1 MNAQYFDRARAAY
14 RAGDFAAAAQMFNV
28 AKEPGEVCGEADHF
42 RGNSL
47 MKLGMFAE
55 AAEAYAQALADP
67 SYGKYGALLTNQGK
81 AYAAAGDLQAAA
93 DSFSRA
99 AQDTSYAT
107 PYKAYLGL
115 GNALLALGNVA
126 DAGVAFRAAAI
137 DGTNPAPAS
146 ALASL
151 GDCFVRLGRPGDAV
165 ESYLTALDYVGPHDD
180 PRSINA
186 GLGCAYAAANRHADA
201 VDAFGRATA
210 DGIYQLTPDQATVL
224 ATAQDVLAA
233 QGSMAPAP
241 VTGGMAAVDPL
252 DPLGQSGAFM
262 PDPSDTGFFTLTENE
277 MIQQDK
283 KESRTRRRKRHTGLK
298 VFITILVVL
307 ILAAAGLGFAYTR
320 GAGVPSQQQ
329 AVEGLFA
336 AVTAGDDE
344 AAASYLAP
352 GLSDDARA
360 LILSS
365 IPSDATPT
373 ISGLDRGMTRSEATV
388 TVQLSLGG
396 TQTYDIVF
404 ARTSNHI
411 GWAVE
416 SVSIDLGGSE
426 GSASDASSDASPD
439 ATTPQ
444 DAGSAA

>member
-14 RAGDFAAAAQMFNV
+14 RSGDFAAAAQMFNV

-55 AAEAYAQALADP
+55 AAEAYAEALADP

-81 AYAAAGDLQAAA
+81 AYAAAGNLQAAA

-107 PYKAYLGL
+107 PYKAHLGL

-126 DAGVAFRAAAI
+126 DAGVAFRSAAI

-210 DGIYQLTPDQATVL
+210 DGIYQLNPDQATAL

-233 QGSMAPAP
+233 QVSMAPAP
-241 VTGGMAAVDPL
+241 AAAGIAAVDPL

-283 KESRTRRRKRHTGLK
+283 KETRTRRRKRHTGLK
-298 VFITILVVL
+298 VFITILVIL
-307 ILAAAGLGFAYTR
+307 IVAAAGLGFAYTR
-320 GAGVPSQQQ
+320 GMGIPSQQQ

-336 AVTAGDDE
+336 AVTDGDEE

-352 GLSDDARA
+352 GLSEDARS
-360 LILSS
+360 LIISS
-365 IPSDATPT
+365 IPSDATPE
-373 ISGLDRGMTRSEATV
+373 ISGLDRGMTHSVATV

-396 TQTYDIVF
+396 TQTYEISF
-404 ARTSNHI
+404 ARTANYI

-416 SVSIDLGGSE
+416 SVSIDFGESG
-426 GSASDASSDASPD
+426 DASSDAEPE
-439 ATTPQ
+439 TPQ
-444 DAGSAA
+444 EPAADPGSAV